1 MKVLNGNAIKKIQ
14 KILAKQ
20 PNVIAAY
27 LFGSAARG
35 QTHPKSDVDIGVVVS
50 DVAGIDYGELCFK
63 IGGVVSRKEVD
74 LRIVVLKKTS
84 PVFLYNLIKE
94 NLCLYAK
101 SEKERVQFETQA
113 LRRFYDSARIRK
125 IYRYYLRKAI
135 KEDTYGRRQ
144 AYC

>member
-1 MKVLNGNAIKKIQ
+1 MKALNGNAIKKIQ

-50 DVAGIDYGELCFK
+50 DVAGIDYGELCLK

-101 SEKERVQFETQA
+101 SEKKRVQFETQA